1 MIIDLHTHSNF
12 SDGTQSPAELMAQA
26 KKEGLDVVALTDH
39 DSVAGWES
47 AADAAEQLEV
57 TLIRGSEFTARM
69 GDITV
74 HLLSYLHDPLH
85 PAIVA
90 HNEFMVHNRLERMK
104 RITGLISRDYP
115 VKWDDVLEVVGD
127 EQTVIGRP
135 HLADALVRKG
145 ILSSREEAFAGL
157 LKNGSPY
164 LVHQTST
171 DAITMIETI
180 RTAGGVAVFAHPGA
194 IYRGR
199 VVDDVAL
206 TEMVAAG
213 LQGLEVFHRDNP
225 PEQRQWL
232 AQVAHANNLL
242 VTGSSDY
249 HGQGKLNRLA
259 ENTTTPEVYEQIVAL
274 GRIGVVGPGAS

>member
-47 AADAAEQLEV
+47 AAVVAEKLDLS
-57 TLIRGSEFTARM
+57 LIRGSEFTARM
-69 GDITV
+69 EGITV

-90 HNEFMVHNRLERMK
+90 HNEFMMHNRMERMK
-104 RITGLISRDYP
+104 RITRLISRDYP
-115 VKWDDVLEVVGD
+115 VTWEDVLEVVGD

-135 HLADALVRKG
+135 HLADALVRNG
-145 ILSSREEAFAGL
+145 ILASREEAFAGL

-171 DAITMIETI
+171 DALTMIETI
-180 RTAGGVAVFAHPGA
+180 RSAGGVAVFAHPGA
-194 IYRGR
+194 LYRGR
-199 VVDDVAL
+199 IVTDAAL
-206 TEMVAAG
+206 AEMVSAG

-225 PEQRQWL
+225 PEQRQRL
-232 AQVAHANNLL
+232 ARVASENNLL

-249 HGQGKLNRLA
+249 HGQGKPNLLA

-274 GRIGVVGPGAS
+274 GRIGVVGPGI